1 MNYRFFLLGILFA
14 ALWASASAAAKIA
27 LPYIEPLAMFQVR
40 FFLAGVLLITY
51 SLIITKDRFPKG
63 KEWVQLIIFGGLNT
77 TLYLSLFVLSLRE
90 ISAGIGS
97 LATSTNT
104 LIISALSTVFLG
116 QSLKSKQWM
125 ALLLG
130 FAGVGLACYPLW
142 ENHQATPRGL
152 FLIFL
157 SMLSY
162 SVGTLYYSKIKW
174 NLSRIT
180 INGWQVFLGG
190 VLMFPLT
197 WYFHVDGANQWNSI
211 VWTSILWLIFPVSI
225 GAVQLWLY
233 LLKQDTVRASFFL
246 FLCPIFGFI
255 YANILLQEPLTWY
268 TWTGTAMVLAG
279 LYMGIEKKPR

>member
-40 FFLAGVLLITY
+40 FFLAGVLSIAY

>member
-1 MNYRFFLLGILFA
+1 MNYKFFLLGLLFA
-14 ALWASASAAAKIA
+14 ALWASASAAAKMA
-27 LPYIEPLAMFQVR
+27 LPYVEPLSLFQLR
-40 FFLAGVLLITY
+40 FFLAGVLLISY
-51 SLIITKDRFPKG
+51 SLLIKRDRLPRG
-63 KEWVQLIIFGGLNT
+63 KEWVQLLLFGALNT

-116 QSLKSKQWM
+116 QQLKSKQGF

-130 FAGVGLACYPLW
+130 VAGVGLACYPLW

-162 SVGTLYYSKIKW
+162 SVGTLYYSRIPW
-174 NLSRIT
+174 TLSRIS
-180 INGWQVFLGG
+180 INGWQVFFGG
-190 VLMFPLT
+190 LLMLPLT
-197 WYFHVDGANQWNSI
+197 LLFHEPGRNQWTPL
-211 VWTSILWLIFPVSI
+211 VWGSVLWLIFPVSI
-225 GAVQLWLY
+225 AAVQLWLY
-233 LLKQDTVRASFFL
+233 LLKQDTVKASFFL

-255 YANILLQEPLTWY
+255 YANLLLQEPLTWF
-268 TWTGTAMVLAG
+268 TWAGTAMVLVG
-279 LYMGIEKKPR
+279 LYLGIQKKPR